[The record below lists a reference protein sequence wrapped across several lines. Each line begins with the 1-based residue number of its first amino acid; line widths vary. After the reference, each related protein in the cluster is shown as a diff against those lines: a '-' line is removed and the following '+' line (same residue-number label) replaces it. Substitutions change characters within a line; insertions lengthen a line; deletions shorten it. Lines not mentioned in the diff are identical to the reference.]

1 MFDYLVK
8 FSFTILYYIHMAYEA
23 IMKNSPL
30 LFTRT
35 RASVLLNVA
44 TVKVTEL

>member
-1 MFDYLVK
+1 
-8 FSFTILYYIHMAYEA
+8 MAYEA

-30 LFTRT
+30 LFT